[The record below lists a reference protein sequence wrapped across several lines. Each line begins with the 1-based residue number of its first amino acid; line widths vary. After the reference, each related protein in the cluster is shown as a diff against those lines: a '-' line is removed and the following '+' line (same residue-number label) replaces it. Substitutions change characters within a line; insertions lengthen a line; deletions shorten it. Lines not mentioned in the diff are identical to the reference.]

1 MDQFSRPTQEWFE
14 GAFPAPTAAQLGAWG
29 AIAAGEHTL
38 VIAPTGSGKT
48 LSAFLWAIDRL
59 AARGPRKAPPGTSV
73 LYVSPL
79 KALAVDVERNLRA
92 PLVGVTQTAKRLG
105 LPAPDITV
113 GVRSGDTPAAARRT
127 MQRTPPDIL
136 ITTPESLFLML
147 TSAARETLRT
157 VHTVIVDEVHAIAG
171 SKRGAHLALSLARL
185 DVLAQTPGLDGSIG
199 QARPAQRIGLSATV
213 RPPEEVGRFL
223 VGAAPITIVAPPAP
237 KTFDLS
243 VRVPVADMTEP
254 DPVGEFDEDQS
265 RTPSIWPHVDAAI
278 VDLVVRHRSSIVF
291 ANSRRLAERLTARLN
306 EAYAERLGDSV
317 DLDSGDSAA
326 PGASAVAE
334 GDGHSAG
341 SALGRRV
348 AESEDPTPAFA
359 GPPPVSPGRTPS
371 EYGATGEVNHGAAA
385 LLARAHHG
393 SVSKEQR
400 AIIEDDLKTGRLRCV
415 VATSS
420 LELGIDMGAVDLVV
434 QVEAPPSV
442 ASGLQ
447 RVGRAGHQVGE
458 ISRGVIFPKHRTD
471 VIHCAVASMRMTAGQ
486 IERLRIPA
494 HPLDILAQQT
504 VAACALEPI
513 DADAW
518 FETVRGT
525 GSYAELP
532 RSAFEAVL
540 DLLSGR
546 YPSDEFAELRP
557 RVVWDRDAG
566 TLTGRPGA
574 QRLAVTSGGAI
585 PDRGLFP
592 VFMVGEKASRV
603 GELDEEMVYES
614 RVGDVFALGATS
626 WRIEDITHDR
636 VLVTPAFGLP
646 GRLPFWHG
654 DSLGRPAEL
663 GAALGEFV
671 RTAGQAIEHAPA
683 AQLDALLRSAESP
696 GSRASGDLDAAP
708 DPVGS
713 TASED
718 SDAGTP
724 RSLAASSR
732 GRRRKSGDSL
742 AAAADVA
749 TSAPGESAA
758 TVSKS
763 GSAASKSPA
772 AGTPASA
779 ARSGAARHKSGGAA
793 TAGAEL
799 SALEQIVHAA
809 GLDDFAT
816 ANLVALLREQSS
828 ATGHLPTD
836 RTLLVERF
844 RDELGDWRL
853 VLHSPYGQPVH
864 APWALAVGARL
875 RERFGVDAVPTA
887 ADDGIVVRLPDTTDD
902 PPGADLF
909 VFEPDEIDELVT
921 EQVGGSALFASRF
934 RECSARA
941 LLLPRRDPGRRAP
954 LWQQRQRAAQ
964 LLDVARK
971 FPDFPML
978 LETVRECLQ
987 DVYDLPALREL
998 QSGIA
1003 RRKLRLVEVETATP
1017 SPFANALLF
1026 DYIGQFMYEGDSPLA
1041 ERRAAAL
1048 SLDSSLLAELL
1059 GRVELRELLDP
1070 AVLELTQREL
1080 QRLTDE
1086 RHARD
1091 AEGLA
1096 DLLRLLGPLTAQEAA
1111 QRCTADPGPWFA
1123 ELAAA
1128 RRALEVSFAGQ
1139 RWWAAVEDA
1148 ARLRDALG
1156 VPLPIGTPAAFI
1168 EPVADPLGDLVGR
1181 YARTHGPF
1189 GLEALAHRFGIGT
1202 AVAATALH
1210 RLAAEKRVVE
1220 GEFTPGAAG
1229 AEWCDTQVLRRLR
1242 RRSLAAARKDVEP
1255 VATAAFARF
1264 LPAWQHVG
1272 TAELRG
1278 VDGVFAVV
1286 EQLAGVPIPASA
1298 WETLVLPA
1306 RVRDYTPAMLD
1317 ELMATGEVVWSGHG
1331 SITAKDGW
1339 IALHPADQ
1347 APLTLPPPDDI
1358 DLTETQIQL
1367 LLALGAT
1374 VIPTSPAVG
1383 DSSPLAGA
1391 ARSAS
1396 GPGAAKSPAAGKA
1409 ARDRQSP
1416 DTPTVGDA
1424 PRAVEIHSWA
1434 ADFPDSIG
1442 TRTSDRAVRSVDA
1455 AEAADTE
1462 RGEPWGD
1469 AAEAADDATQRA
1481 KGPHLQA
1488 DSAATP
1494 LVGMAGSGDFATTDE
1509 GAHGVAPPEPGA
1521 TASGRADALSSG
1533 GPADGS
1539 DTVAGEPKTA
1549 RVQVIPSSGGAYFF
1563 RQLSDSTGLLDDA
1576 AVAAAL
1582 WELVWAG
1589 YVGGDTFAPVR
1600 ALLSGTTRTTTAHR
1614 SPRRTPR
1621 GRAYLPR
1628 PNMPVRSGPPTVA
1641 GRWSLLPERVSDNTI
1656 RAHATADQLLE
1667 RYGVLTR
1674 GAVQGEGIPGG
1685 FALMYR
1691 VLTEFEDRGR
1701 CRRGYFIDSLGGAQ
1715 FSTTD
1720 VVDRLRSFD
1729 TDRDDRVIGSA
1740 VVLAACDPANPYGAA
1755 LPWPKGAAEGAG
1767 HRPGRKAGALV
1778 VLIDGDLT
1786 LYLER
1791 GGKTLLTFTEDPER
1805 RTRAAAALAALVHD
1819 RRVDSLVVERVDG
1832 DSVHGNTFAT
1842 FLTDA
1847 GFAPTPRGF
1856 RLRGRP

>member
-1 MDQFSRPTQEWFE
+1 MQQFSPATQEWFD
-14 GAFPAPTAAQLGAWG
+14 GAFPAPTPAQLGAWQ

-59 AARGPRKAPPGTSV
+59 AARPAEEGPRGTSV
-73 LYVSPL
+73 LYISPL

-105 LPAPDITV
+105 VPAPEISV
-113 GVRSGDTPAAARRT
+113 GVRSGDTTATARRAL
-127 MQRTPPDIL
+127 QRNPPDIL
-136 ITTPESLFLML
+136 ITTPESLYLML
-147 TSAARETLRT
+147 TSAARDTLAT
-157 VHTVIVDEVHAIAG
+157 VNTVIIDEVHAIAG

-185 DVLAQTPGLDGSIG
+185 DLLTE
-199 QARPAQRIGLSATV
+199 RPAQRIGLSATV
-213 RPPEEVGRFL
+213 RPPAEVGRFL
-223 VGAAPITIVAPPAP
+223 VGPAPITIVAPPAP

-243 VRVPVADMTEP
+243 VRVPVPDMTEP
-254 DPVGEFDEDQS
+254 DPSGDSTQ
-265 RTPSIWPHVDAAI
+265 PGSIWPHVDSAI
-278 VDLVVRHRSSIVF
+278 VDLVLDHRSSIVF

-306 EAYAERLGDSV
+306 ESYAERLGVVSDE
-317 DLDSGDSAA
+317 SA
-326 PGASAVAE
+326 E
-334 GDGHSAG
+334 
-341 SALGRRV
+341 
-348 AESEDPTPAFA
+348 
-359 GPPPVSPGRTPS
+359 PVSRTHAPPAQL
-371 EYGATGEVNHGAAA
+371 GAPTEVSHGAAP

-471 VIHCAVASMRMTAGQ
+471 VVHCAVASMRMTAGQ
-486 IERLRIPA
+486 IERLDVPA

-513 DADAW
+513 DVDAW

-525 GSYAELP
+525 GSYAALP
-532 RSAFEAVL
+532 RSAYESVL

-566 TLTGRPGA
+566 TLAGRPGA

-592 VFMVGEKASRV
+592 VFMVGERASRV

-626 WRIEDITHDR
+626 WRIEEITHDR
-636 VLVTPAFGLP
+636 VLVSPAFGLP

-671 RTAGQAIEHAPA
+671 RTAGQAVERARA
-683 AQLDALLRSAESP
+683 SEVDALIGRRDTEAESTAP
-696 GSRASGDLDAAP
+696 QAESARSRAAGNDLD
-708 DPVGS
+708 
-713 TASED
+713 
-718 SDAGTP
+718 
-724 RSLAASSR
+724 L
-732 GRRRKSGDSL
+732 
-742 AAAADVA
+742 
-749 TSAPGESAA
+749 
-758 TVSKS
+758 
-763 GSAASKSPA
+763 
-772 AGTPASA
+772 
-779 ARSGAARHKSGGAA
+779 
-793 TAGAEL
+793 
-799 SALEQIVHAA
+799 LEQATRGA
-809 GLDDFAT
+809 GLDAFAT
-816 ANLVALLREQSS
+816 ANLVALLREQQA
-828 ATGHLPTD
+828 ATGQLPTD
-836 RTLLVERF
+836 RTLVVERF

-853 VLHSPYGQPVH
+853 VLHSPYGLPVH
-864 APWALAVGARL
+864 APWALAVGSRL
-875 RERFGVDAVPTA
+875 RERFGVDAAPTA
-887 ADDGIVVRLPDTTDD
+887 SDDGIVVRLPDTTDD
-902 PPGADLF
+902 PPGPELF
-909 VFEPDEIDELVT
+909 VFEPDEIDEIVT

-934 RECSARA
+934 RECAARA

-971 FPDFPML
+971 FPDFPIL

-987 DVYDLPALREL
+987 DVYDLPSLREL
-998 QSGIA
+998 LVAVA
-1003 RRKLRLVEVETATP
+1003 RRKMRLVAVETAAP
-1017 SPFANALLF
+1017 SPFANSLLF

-1048 SLDSSLLAELL
+1048 SLDSGLLAELL

-1070 AVLELTQREL
+1070 AVLELTEREL
-1080 QRLTDE
+1080 QRLTPE
-1086 RHARD
+1086 RQARD

-1096 DLLRLLGPLTAQEAA
+1096 DLLRLLGPLTAAEAA
-1111 QRCTADPGPWFA
+1111 LRCTGDPGPWFA
-1123 ELAAA
+1123 ELSKA
-1128 RRALEVSFAGQ
+1128 RRALEVSFAGA

-1189 GLEALAHRFGIGT
+1189 GTEAVARRFGLGP

-1210 RLAAEKRVVE
+1210 RLTAEKRVVE
-1220 GEFTPGAAG
+1220 GEFTPGASG
-1229 AEWCDTQVLRRLR
+1229 GEWCDTEVLRRLR
-1242 RRSLAAARKDVEP
+1242 RRSLAAARKEVEP
-1255 VATAAFARF
+1255 VATTALARF
-1264 LPAWQHVG
+1264 LPVWQHIG
-1272 TAELRG
+1272 TGELRG
-1278 VDGVFAVV
+1278 VDGVATVV

-1298 WETLVLPA
+1298 WESLILPS

-1317 ELMATGEVVWSGHG
+1317 ELTATGEIVWSGHG
-1331 SITAKDGW
+1331 AITAKDGW
-1339 IALHPADQ
+1339 IALHPAEH
-1347 APLTLPPPDDI
+1347 AGFTLAPPDEI
-1358 DLTETQIQL
+1358 DLGEIQIAL

-1374 VIPTSPAVG
+1374 IVPET
-1383 DSSPLAGA
+1383 A
-1391 ARSAS
+1391 A
-1396 GPGAAKSPAAGKA
+1396 PQ
-1409 ARDRQSP
+1409 D
-1416 DTPTVGDA
+1416 
-1424 PRAVEIHSWA
+1424 
-1434 ADFPDSIG
+1434 
-1442 TRTSDRAVRSVDA
+1442 
-1455 AEAADTE
+1455 
-1462 RGEPWGD
+1462 
-1469 AAEAADDATQRA
+1469 
-1481 KGPHLQA
+1481 
-1488 DSAATP
+1488 DSAA
-1494 LVGMAGSGDFATTDE
+1494 
-1509 GAHGVAPPEPGA
+1509 
-1521 TASGRADALSSG
+1521 GRQVVSM
-1533 GPADGS
+1533 PA
-1539 DTVAGEPKTA
+1539 
-1549 RVQVIPSSGGAYFF
+1549 GAYFF
-1563 RQLSDSTGLLDDA
+1563 RQLSDATGLLDDT

-1582 WELVWAG
+1582 WDLVWAG
-1589 YVGGDTFAPVR
+1589 YVSGDTFAPVR
-1600 ALLSGTTRTTTAHR
+1600 ALLSGTTRSTTAHR
-1614 SPRRTPR
+1614 APRRTPR

-1628 PNMPVRSGPPTVA
+1628 ATMPTRTGPPTVA
-1641 GRWSLLPERVSDNTI
+1641 GRWSLLPERVADNTI

-1674 GAVQGEGIPGG
+1674 GAVQSEGVPGG

-1701 CRRGYFIDSLGGAQ
+1701 CRRGYFVDTLGGAQ

-1729 TDRDDRVIGSA
+1729 IERPEHTPAPVLA
-1740 VVLAACDPANPYGAA
+1740 LAACDPANPYGAA
-1755 LPWPKGAAEGAG
+1755 LPWPKGAPESAG
-1767 HRPGRKAGALV
+1767 HRPGRKAGAIV
-1778 VLIDGDLT
+1778 VLVGGELT

-1791 GGKTLLTFTEDPER
+1791 GGKTLLTFTEDPQS
-1805 RTRAAAALAALVHD
+1805 RTDAATALAALVHD
-1819 RRVDSLVVERVDG
+1819 RRVDSLVIDRIDG
-1832 DSVHGNTFAT
+1832 ESVHGSSFAPL
-1842 FLTDA
+1842 LTAA
-1847 GFAPTPRGF
+1847 GFAATPRGL

>member
-1 MDQFSRPTQEWFE
+1 MDQFSRPTQEWFD
-14 GAFPAPTAAQLGAWG
+14 GAFPAPTAAQLGAWK
-29 AIAAGEHTL
+29 AISAGEHTL
-38 VIAPTGSGKT
+38 VVAPTGSGKT

-59 AARGPRKAPPGTSV
+59 AAREPSDAPRKTSV
-73 LYVSPL
+73 LYISPL

-105 LPAPDITV
+105 LPAPEISV
-113 GVRSGDTPAAARRT
+113 GVRSGDTTAAARRS

-147 TSAARETLRT
+147 TSAARESLAE

-185 DVLAQTPGLDGSIG
+185 DLMTE
-199 QARPAQRIGLSATV
+199 RPAQRIGLSATV

-223 VGAAPITIVAPPAP
+223 VGTAPITIVSPPAP

-254 DPVGEFDEDQS
+254 DEAGDSDQ
-265 RTPSIWPHVDAAI
+265 PGSIWPHVDSAI
-278 VDLVVRHRSSIVF
+278 VDLVLEHRSSIVF
-291 ANSRRLAERLTARLN
+291 ANSRRLSERLTARLN
-306 EAYAERLGDSV
+306 EAYAERVGETVETDHDVPSQLGT
-317 DLDSGDSAA
+317 
-326 PGASAVAE
+326 PSAVSH
-334 GDGHSAG
+334 GG
-341 SALGRRV
+341 S
-348 AESEDPTPAFA
+348 
-359 GPPPVSPGRTPS
+359 
-371 EYGATGEVNHGAAA
+371 A

-400 AIIEDDLKTGRLRCV
+400 ALIEDDLKSGRLRCV

-486 IERLRIPA
+486 IEELRIPT

-513 DADAW
+513 DADTW
-518 FETVRGT
+518 FDTVRGT
-525 GSYAELP
+525 GSYATLP
-532 RSAFEAVL
+532 RSAYESVL

-626 WRIEDITHDR
+626 WRIEEITHDR

-671 RTAGQAIEHAPA
+671 RKASQAVERGQQNSPA
-683 AQLDALLRSAESP
+683 E
-696 GSRASGDLDAAP
+696 
-708 DPVGS
+708 
-713 TASED
+713 
-718 SDAGTP
+718 
-724 RSLAASSR
+724 
-732 GRRRKSGDSL
+732 KSG
-742 AAAADVA
+742 AK
-749 TSAPGESAA
+749 AA
-758 TVSKS
+758 TL
-763 GSAASKSPA
+763 
-772 AGTPASA
+772 TD
-779 ARSGAARHKSGGAA
+779 
-793 TAGAEL
+793 
-799 SALEQIVHAA
+799 LEQVTHAA

-816 ANLVALLREQSS
+816 ANLVSLLSEQRQ

-853 VLHSPYGQPVH
+853 ILHSPYGLPVH
-864 APWALAVGARL
+864 APWALAVGSRL
-875 RERFGVDAVPTA
+875 RERFGVDAAPTA
-887 ADDGIVVRLPDTTDD
+887 SDDGIVVRLPDTTDD
-902 PPGADLF
+902 PPGAELF
-909 VFEPDEIDELVT
+909 VFEPDEIDEIVT

-987 DVYDLPALREL
+987 DVYDLGSLREL
-998 QSGIA
+998 LVNVA

-1059 GRVELRELLDP
+1059 GRVELRELLD
-1070 AVLELTQREL
+1070 AEVLEQTEREL
-1080 QRLTDE
+1080 QRLTPE
-1086 RHARD
+1086 RQARD
-1091 AEGLA
+1091 VEGLA
-1096 DLLRLLGPLTAQEAA
+1096 DLLRLLGPLTAEEAA
-1111 QRCTADPGPWFA
+1111 ARCLDDPRPWFE
-1123 ELAAA
+1123 ELSKA

-1139 RWWAAVEDA
+1139 HWWAAVEDA

-1189 GLEALAHRFGIGT
+1189 TLDAVARRFGLGA

-1210 RLAAEKRVVE
+1210 RLAGEKRVVE
-1220 GEFTPGAAG
+1220 GEFTPGSSG
-1229 AEWCDTQVLRRLR
+1229 AEWCDAQVLRRLR
-1242 RRSLAAARKDVEP
+1242 RRSLAAARKEVEP

-1264 LPAWQHVG
+1264 LPSWQHVG
-1272 TAELRG
+1272 GDLRG
-1278 VDGVFAVV
+1278 VDGVAAVV

-1298 WETLVLPA
+1298 WESLILPT
-1306 RVRDYTPAMLD
+1306 RVRDYSPAMLD
-1317 ELMATGEVVWSGHG
+1317 ELMATGEVIWSGHG

-1347 APLTLPPPDDI
+1347 AGLTLPPPDTI
-1358 DLTETQIQL
+1358 DFTETQLQL

-1374 VIPTSPAVG
+1374 VIPESPAHQT
-1383 DSSPLAGA
+1383 DSTQDRANT
-1391 ARSAS
+1391 RRAS
-1396 GPGAAKSPAAGKA
+1396 SG
-1409 ARDRQSP
+1409 
-1416 DTPTVGDA
+1416 TPTSDHPEKSTPPTAHPAGEHTSLTTNLSGDRTPPTA
-1424 PRAVEIHSWA
+1424 HP
-1434 ADFPDSIG
+1434 PNN
-1442 TRTSDRAVRSVDA
+1442 TRTAS
-1455 AEAADTE
+1455 
-1462 RGEPWGD
+1462 
-1469 AAEAADDATQRA
+1469 
-1481 KGPHLQA
+1481 
-1488 DSAATP
+1488 SAA
-1494 LVGMAGSGDFATTDE
+1494 DE
-1509 GAHGVAPPEPGA
+1509 GAQP
-1521 TASGRADALSSG
+1521 T
-1533 GPADGS
+1533 
-1539 DTVAGEPKTA
+1539 DTQA
-1549 RVQVIPSSGGAYFF
+1549 RVHVVPGTGGAYFF

-1576 AVAAAL
+1576 AVTAAL

-1589 YVGGDTFAPVR
+1589 YVAGDTFAPVR
-1600 ALLSGTTRTTTAHR
+1600 AMLWGTTRSTTAHR
-1614 SPRRTPR
+1614 TPRRTPR

-1628 PNMPVRSGPPTVA
+1628 ASMPSRTGPPAVA
-1641 GRWSLLPERVSDNTI
+1641 GRWSLLPERVADNTV
-1656 RAHATADQLLE
+1656 RAHATADLLLE

-1674 GAVQGEGIPGG
+1674 GAVQGEGVPGG

-1701 CRRGYFIDSLGGAQ
+1701 CRRGYFVDSLGGAQ

-1729 TDRDDRVIGSA
+1729 TERTEKTPSVA
-1740 VVLAACDPANPYGAA
+1740 LALAACDPANPYGAA
-1755 LPWPKGAAEGAG
+1755 LPWPKGPEGGG

-1778 VLIDGDLT
+1778 VLVDGELV

-1791 GGKTLLTFTEDPER
+1791 GGKTLLTFTERPEV
-1805 RTRAAAALAALVHD
+1805 RTLAAAALAGLVHD
-1819 RRVDSLVVERVDG
+1819 RRVDSLVIDRVDG
-1832 DSVHGNTFAT
+1832 ESVHGNTFAA
-1842 FLTDA
+1842 FLTEA
-1847 GFAPTPRGF
+1847 GFATTPRGF
-1856 RLRGRP
+1856 RLRSRP

>member
-1 MDQFSRPTQEWFE
+1 MQQFARATQEWFD
-14 GAFPAPTAAQLGAWG
+14 GAFPAPTAAQLGAWQ
-29 AIAAGEHTL
+29 AISAGEHTL

-59 AARGPRKAPPGTSV
+59 ATRAPVDGPPRTSV
-73 LYVSPL
+73 LYISPL

-92 PLVGVTQTAKRLG
+92 PLVGITRTAARLG
-105 LPAPDITV
+105 TAAPEITV
-113 GVRSGDTPAAARRT
+113 GVRSGDTTAADRRT
-127 MQRTPPDIL
+127 MARKPPDIL
-136 ITTPESLFLML
+136 ITTPESLYLML
-147 TSAARETLRT
+147 TSAARETLSQ
-157 VHTVIVDEVHAIAG
+157 VSTVIVDEVHAIAG

-185 DVLAQTPGLDGSIG
+185 DQLTE
-199 QARPAQRIGLSATV
+199 RPAQRIGLSATV
-213 RPPEEVGRFL
+213 RPPEAVGRFL
-223 VGAAPITIVAPPAP
+223 VGPAPITIVAPPAP

-254 DPVGEFDEDQS
+254 GESDQ
-265 RTPSIWPHVDAAI
+265 PGSIWPHVDAAI
-278 VDLVVRHRSSIVF
+278 VDLVLAHRSSIVF

-306 EAYAERLGDSV
+306 EEYAERISEP
-317 DLDSGDSAA
+317 DSAA
-326 PGASAVAE
+326 TDSAADAAVAAQPVRTE
-334 GDGHSAG
+334 H
-341 SALGRRV
+341 
-348 AESEDPTPAFA
+348 
-359 GPPPVSPGRTPS
+359 GPPAQLGSPT
-371 EYGATGEVNHGAAA
+371 EVNHGAAP

-400 AIIEDDLKTGRLRCV
+400 AIIEDDLKSGRLRCV

-442 ASGLQ
+442 AGGLQ

-471 VIHCAVASMRMTAGQ
+471 VVHCAVASMRMTAGQ
-486 IERLRIPA
+486 IEELRIPA

-513 DADAW
+513 DVDEW

-525 GSYAELP
+525 GSFTSLP
-532 RSAFEAVL
+532 RSAYDSVL

-566 TLTGRPGA
+566 TLAGRPGA

-636 VLVTPAFGLP
+636 VLVSPAFGLP

-671 RTAGQAIEHAPA
+671 RTAGRAVERAPAGRIDTLVQEAAGACPGTAHEPALDGAKQPARQSKSRRTAPA
-683 AQLDALLRSAESP
+683 A
-696 GSRASGDLDAAP
+696 
-708 DPVGS
+708 
-713 TASED
+713 
-718 SDAGTP
+718 
-724 RSLAASSR
+724 
-732 GRRRKSGDSL
+732 
-742 AAAADVA
+742 
-749 TSAPGESAA
+749 ESANG
-758 TVSKS
+758 S
-763 GSAASKSPA
+763 GKP
-772 AGTPASA
+772 
-779 ARSGAARHKSGGAA
+779 
-793 TAGAEL
+793 GAEL
-799 SALEQIVHAA
+799 LELEQIVHAA

-816 ANLVALLREQSS
+816 ANLVSLLAEQRQ

-853 VLHSPYGQPVH
+853 ILHSPFGLPVH

-875 RERFGVDAVPTA
+875 RERFGVDAAPTA
-887 ADDGIVVRLPDTTDD
+887 SDDGIVVRLPDTTDD
-902 PPGADLF
+902 PPGAELF
-909 VFEPDEIDELVT
+909 VFEPDEIDEVVT

-934 RECSARA
+934 RECAARA

-971 FPDFPML
+971 FPDFPIL
-978 LETVRECLQ
+978 LETVRECLR
-987 DVYDLPALREL
+987 DVYDLPALRDL
-998 QSGIA
+998 LTNVA
-1003 RRKLRLVEVETATP
+1003 RRKLRLVEVETAAP

-1059 GRVELRELLDP
+1059 GRVELRELLDT
-1070 AVLELTQREL
+1070 AVLEQLMREL
-1080 QRLTDE
+1080 QRLTPE
-1086 RHARD
+1086 RQARD

-1096 DLLRLLGPLTAQEAA
+1096 DLLRLLGPLTPDEAA
-1111 QRCTADPGPWFA
+1111 ARCTDDPGPWFA
-1123 ELAAA
+1123 ELARAK
-1128 RRALEVSFAGQ
+1128 RALAVSFAGSH
-1139 RWWAAVEDA
+1139 WWVAVEDA

-1168 EPVADPLGDLVGR
+1168 EPVPDPLGDLVGR
-1181 YARTHGPF
+1181 FARTHAPF
-1189 GLEALAHRFGIGT
+1189 TLDALALRFGIGT

-1210 RLAAEKRVVE
+1210 RLGTEKRVVE
-1220 GEFTPGAAG
+1220 GEFTPGSAG
-1229 AEWCDTQVLRRLR
+1229 TEWCDTEVLRRLR
-1242 RRSLAAARKDVEP
+1242 RRSLAAARKEVEP
-1255 VATAAFARF
+1255 VSTGAFGRF
-1264 LPAWQHVG
+1264 LPAWQHIG
-1272 TAELRG
+1272 TSPLHG
-1278 VDGVFAVV
+1278 VDGVAAVV

-1298 WETLVLPA
+1298 WESLILPS

-1317 ELMATGEVVWSGHG
+1317 ELTATGEVIWSGHG
-1331 SITAKDGW
+1331 ALTAKDGW

-1347 APLTLPPPDDI
+1347 APVTLAPVAEI
-1358 DLTETQIQL
+1358 DFTDTQL
-1367 LLALGAT
+1367 RLFGAWGAD
-1374 VIPTSPAVG
+1374 PAAPG
-1383 DSSPLAGA
+1383 EAGA
-1391 ARSAS
+1391 Q
-1396 GPGAAKSPAAGKA
+1396 PA
-1409 ARDRQSP
+1409 
-1416 DTPTVGDA
+1416 
-1424 PRAVEIHSWA
+1424 
-1434 ADFPDSIG
+1434 
-1442 TRTSDRAVRSVDA
+1442 
-1455 AEAADTE
+1455 
-1462 RGEPWGD
+1462 
-1469 AAEAADDATQRA
+1469 
-1481 KGPHLQA
+1481 
-1488 DSAATP
+1488 
-1494 LVGMAGSGDFATTDE
+1494 
-1509 GAHGVAPPEPGA
+1509 
-1521 TASGRADALSSG
+1521 
-1533 GPADGS
+1533 
-1539 DTVAGEPKTA
+1539 
-1549 RVQVIPSSGGAYFF
+1549 GGAYFF
-1563 RQLSDSTGLLDDA
+1563 RQLSDATGLLDDA

-1589 YVGGDTFAPVR
+1589 HVSGDTFAPVR
-1600 ALLSGTTRTTTAHR
+1600 ARLSGTSRSTTAHR

-1621 GRAYLPR
+1621 GRMYLPR
-1628 PNMPVRSGPPTVA
+1628 PAVPTRSGPPAVA
-1641 GRWSLLPERVSDNTI
+1641 GRWSLLPPRSADNTI
-1656 RAHATADQLLE
+1656 RAHATADLLLE

-1674 GAVQGEGIPGG
+1674 GSVQSEDVAGG

-1701 CRRGYFIDSLGGAQ
+1701 CRRGYFIDTLGGAQ

-1729 TDRDDRVIGSA
+1729 TESGGA
-1740 VVLAACDPANPYGAA
+1740 PHTLALAACDPANPYGAA
-1755 LPWPKGAAEGAG
+1755 LPWPKSSSEGAG

-1778 VLIDGDLT
+1778 VLADGELA

-1791 GGKTLLTFTEDPER
+1791 GGKTLLTFTEDPEV
-1805 RTRAAAALAALVHD
+1805 RTRAAAALATLVHD
-1819 RRVDSLVVERVDG
+1819 RRIDSLVVERIDG
-1832 DSVHGNTFAT
+1832 ESVHGNTFAT
-1842 FLTDA
+1842 FLSEA
-1847 GFAPTPRGF
+1847 GFNTTPRGL
-1856 RLRGRP
+1856 RLRSRP

>member
-1 MDQFSRPTQEWFE
+1 MQQFARATQDWFD
-14 GAFPAPTAAQLGAWG
+14 GAFPAPTAAQLGAWQ

-59 AARGPRKAPPGTSV
+59 ATREPPDGPPRTSV
-73 LYVSPL
+73 LYISPL

-92 PLVGVTQTAKRLG
+92 PLVGITRTAARLG
-105 LPAPDITV
+105 AAAPEITV
-113 GVRSGDTPAAARRT
+113 GVRSGDTTAAERRT
-127 MQRTPPDIL
+127 MARTPPDIL
-136 ITTPESLFLML
+136 ITTPESLYLML
-147 TSAARETLRT
+147 TSAARETLSE
-157 VHTVIVDEVHAIAG
+157 VGTVIVDEVHAIAG

-185 DVLAQTPGLDGSIG
+185 DRLTS
-199 QARPAQRIGLSATV
+199 RPAQRIGLSATV
-213 RPPEEVGRFL
+213 RPPEAVGRFL
-223 VGAAPITIVAPPAP
+223 VGSAPITIVAPPAP

-254 DPVGEFDEDQS
+254 GESDQ
-265 RTPSIWPHVDAAI
+265 PGSIWPHVDAAI
-278 VDLVVRHRSSIVF
+278 VDLVLAHHSSIVF

-306 EAYAERLGDSV
+306 EEYAERITE
-317 DLDSGDSAA
+317 
-326 PGASAVAE
+326 P
-334 GDGHSAG
+334 
-341 SALGRRV
+341 
-348 AESEDPTPAFA
+348 EDA
-359 GPPPVSPGRTPS
+359 GPETTRPVRKDHGPPAQLGSPT
-371 EYGATGEVNHGAAA
+371 EVNHGAAP

-400 AIIEDDLKTGRLRCV
+400 AIIEDDLKSGRLRCV

-442 ASGLQ
+442 AGGLQ

-471 VIHCAVASMRMTAGQ
+471 VVHCAVASMRMTAGQ
-486 IERLRIPA
+486 IEELKIPA

-504 VAACALEPI
+504 VAACALDPI
-513 DADAW
+513 DVDEW
-518 FETVRGT
+518 FDTVRET
-525 GSYAELP
+525 GSFAALP
-532 RSAFEAVL
+532 RSAYDSVL

-636 VLVTPAFGLP
+636 VLVSPAFGLP

-671 RTAGQAIEHAPA
+671 RTAGQAVERAPA
-683 AQLDALLRSAESP
+683 ERIDTLVRD
-696 GSRASGDLDAAP
+696 
-708 DPVGS
+708 
-713 TASED
+713 
-718 SDAGTP
+718 
-724 RSLAASSR
+724 
-732 GRRRKSGDSL
+732 
-742 AAAADVA
+742 
-749 TSAPGESAA
+749 
-758 TVSKS
+758 
-763 GSAASKSPA
+763 A
-772 AGTPASA
+772 AGTDTAASGTGRDPAPGNTRPAGLRPASHSPA
-779 ARSGAARHKSGGAA
+779 TTSTSGSGSGTRTVSGGGRARQSA
-793 TAGAEL
+793 GAGAEL
-799 SALEQIVHAA
+799 VELEHIVHAA

-816 ANLVALLREQSS
+816 ANLVSLLAEQRQ

-836 RTLLVERF
+836 RTLLIERF

-853 VLHSPYGQPVH
+853 ILHSPYGLPVH

-875 RERFGVDAVPTA
+875 RDRFGVDAAPTA
-887 ADDGIVVRLPDTTDD
+887 SDDGIVVRLPDTTDD
-902 PPGADLF
+902 PPGAELF
-909 VFEPDEIDELVT
+909 VFEPDEIDDAVT

-934 RECSARA
+934 RECAARA

-971 FPDFPML
+971 FPDFPIL
-978 LETVRECLQ
+978 LETVRECLR
-987 DVYDLPALREL
+987 DVYDLPALRDL
-998 QSGIA
+998 LTHIA
-1003 RRKLRLVEVETATP
+1003 RRKLRLVEVETAAP

-1048 SLDSSLLAELL
+1048 SLDSTLLAELL
-1059 GRVELRELLDP
+1059 GRVELRELLDT
-1070 AVLELTQREL
+1070 AVIEQLEREL
-1080 QRLTDE
+1080 QRLTPE

-1096 DLLRLLGPLTAQEAA
+1096 DLLRLLGPLTPEEAA
-1111 QRCTADPGPWFA
+1111 ARCTGDPGPWFA
-1123 ELAAA
+1123 ELARAK
-1128 RRALEVSFAGQ
+1128 RALEVSVAGSH
-1139 RWWAAVEDA
+1139 RWAAVEDA

-1168 EPVADPLGDLVGR
+1168 EPVPDPLGDLVGR
-1181 YARTHGPF
+1181 YARTHAPF
-1189 GLEALAHRFGIGT
+1189 TSDALARRFGIGP

-1210 RLAAEKRVVE
+1210 RLGIEKRVVE
-1220 GEFTPGAAG
+1220 GEFTPGSAG
-1229 AEWCDTQVLRRLR
+1229 TEWCDTEVLRRLR
-1242 RRSLAAARKDVEP
+1242 RRSLAAARKEVEP
-1255 VATAAFARF
+1255 VSTAAFGRF
-1264 LPAWQHVG
+1264 LPAWQHLG
-1272 TAELRG
+1272 TATLRG
-1278 VDGVFAVV
+1278 VDGVAVVV

-1298 WETLVLPA
+1298 WESLILPS

-1317 ELMATGEVVWSGHG
+1317 ELTATGEVIWSGHG
-1331 SITAKDGW
+1331 ALTAKDGW

-1347 APLTLPPPDDI
+1347 APLTLASAQQI
-1358 DLTETQIQL
+1358 DFTDTQIRL
-1367 LLALGAT
+1367 LTAWGADPSALA
-1374 VIPTSPAVG
+1374 VP
-1383 DSSPLAGA
+1383 DSGIGEAGA
-1391 ARSAS
+1391 Q
-1396 GPGAAKSPAAGKA
+1396 PA
-1409 ARDRQSP
+1409 
-1416 DTPTVGDA
+1416 
-1424 PRAVEIHSWA
+1424 
-1434 ADFPDSIG
+1434 
-1442 TRTSDRAVRSVDA
+1442 
-1455 AEAADTE
+1455 
-1462 RGEPWGD
+1462 
-1469 AAEAADDATQRA
+1469 
-1481 KGPHLQA
+1481 
-1488 DSAATP
+1488 
-1494 LVGMAGSGDFATTDE
+1494 
-1509 GAHGVAPPEPGA
+1509 
-1521 TASGRADALSSG
+1521 
-1533 GPADGS
+1533 
-1539 DTVAGEPKTA
+1539 
-1549 RVQVIPSSGGAYFF
+1549 GGAYFF
-1563 RQLSDSTGLLDDA
+1563 RQLSDATGLLDDT

-1589 YVGGDTFAPVR
+1589 YVYGDTFAPVR
-1600 ALLSGTTRTTTAHR
+1600 ARLSGASRSTAAHR

-1621 GRAYLPR
+1621 GRMYLPR
-1628 PNMPVRSGPPTVA
+1628 PAVPTRSGPPAVA
-1641 GRWSLLPERVSDNTI
+1641 GRWSLLPQRSADNTI
-1656 RAHATADQLLE
+1656 RAHATADLLLE

-1674 GAVQGEGIPGG
+1674 GSVQSEAVAGG

-1701 CRRGYFIDSLGGAQ
+1701 CRRGYFVDTLGGAQ

-1729 TDRDDRVIGSA
+1729 TERHGEPHTLA
-1740 VVLAACDPANPYGAA
+1740 LAACDPANPYGAA
-1755 LPWPKGAAEGAG
+1755 LGWPKSASESTG

-1778 VLIDGDLT
+1778 VLAEGELA

-1791 GGKTLLTFTEDPER
+1791 GGKTLLTFTEDPEV

-1819 RRVDSLVVERVDG
+1819 RRIDSLVVERIDG
-1832 DSVHGNTFAT
+1832 ESVHGNTFAT
-1842 FLTDA
+1842 FLTEA
-1847 GFAPTPRGF
+1847 GFHTTPRGL
-1856 RLRGRP
+1856 RLRSRP